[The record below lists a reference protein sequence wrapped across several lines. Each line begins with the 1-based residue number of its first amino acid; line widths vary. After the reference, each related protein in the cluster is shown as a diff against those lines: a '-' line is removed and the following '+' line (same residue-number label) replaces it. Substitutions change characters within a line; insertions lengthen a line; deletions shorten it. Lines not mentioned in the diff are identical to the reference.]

1 MSFNRQHLPNTR
13 TVQARLQFAIMA
25 QLVVWEA
32 RWFEVGDGGALV
44 LRRRAFMG
52 SAVAAEGAARDFL
65 RYDLLVDEDVIS
77 PSVHQRE
84 LDTPQR
90 ARLAG
95 GGCRC
100 C

>member
-1 MSFNRQHLPNTR
+1 
-13 TVQARLQFAIMA
+13 MA
-25 QLVVWEA
+25 QLVCWEA

-65 RYDLLVDEDVIS
+65 RYDLLVDDAVIS

-84 LDTPQR
+84 LDTRQR
-90 ARLAG
+90 ARIAG
-95 GGCRC
+95 GGCLC

>member
-1 MSFNRQHLPNTR
+1 
-13 TVQARLQFAIMA
+13 MA
-25 QLVVWEA
+25 QFVCWEA

-44 LRRRAFMG
+44 VRRRAFMG

-65 RYDLLVDEDVIS
+65 RYDLLVDDAVIS

-84 LDTPQR
+84 LDAPQR